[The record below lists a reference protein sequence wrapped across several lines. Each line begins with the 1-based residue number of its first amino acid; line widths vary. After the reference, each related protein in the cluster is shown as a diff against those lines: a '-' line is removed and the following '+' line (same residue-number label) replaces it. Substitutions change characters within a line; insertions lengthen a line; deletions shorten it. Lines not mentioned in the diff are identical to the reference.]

1 MAFTHLHL
9 HTEYSLLDGAN
20 RLRDLPAKLR
30 ELGQTACAITDHGV
44 MYGVVDFYQ
53 KMQAEGLKPIIGAEV
68 YVAPEGRL
76 IKEKGSTYGHL
87 ILLAENNTGLKNL
100 NKIVSQGFIDGF
112 YYKPR
117 VDYEVLREHSEGL
130 ICLSAC
136 LSGEVPRALLQG
148 DAKLAR
154 EKAVLYREI
163 FGPENYFL
171 EVQANGM
178 PEQVRV
184 NRELRKLGLELGI
197 PLVATNDAHYMNN
210 GDAASHEILLC
221 MQTGKRLS
229 DPDRMRMGCDT
240 LYVKSEEEMRRDLP
254 DFADAIDNTSVI
266 AERCQAELDFHTIH
280 LPAFDAPDGKP
291 SSDFLRE
298 ECQRGLVKRL
308 ELPHKQAE
316 EAYYQRLESELEVII
331 NMGFTDYYLIVWD
344 FIRYAKEQEIMVGPG
359 RGSGAGS
366 LVAYA
371 LGITNIDP
379 LEYNLLFERFLNV
392 DRVSMPDFDID
403 FCYERRQ
410 EVIDYVIRKYGQ
422 ERVCQVITFGTLA
435 AKAVIRDVGRA
446 LDLPYSE
453 TDRLSKL
460 IPYDLGM
467 TLDKALE
474 VNPELKQLYDS
485 DETVRNVYDTARKF
499 EGMPRH
505 ASTHAAGVIISSID
519 ITDVAPLARNDESL
533 VVQYAK
539 ENIADL
545 GLLKFDF
552 LGLRTLTVLRDTR
565 DMVRANTGDVID
577 FDRLPLDDPKI
588 YDMLAQGDT
597 AGVFQ
602 LESSGMTNFIKE
614 LKPENFED
622 IIAGI
627 ALYRPGPMEQIPR
640 FVKARHDQG
649 SITYAHPLLEP
660 ILKVTYG
667 SIIYQEQVMQIVRDL
682 GGFSMGQ
689 ADIVRKAMSKKNP
702 ELLRNFEELFIHGGT
717 DEKGRPV
724 DGCVKRGVPEEVG
737 RDIYA
742 QLLAFAGYAFNKSH
756 AASYAVVAYDT
767 AWLKYYYPR
776 EFFAAMLN
784 SYLGDLGQAA
794 NYVQVCKNLNIKILP
809 PDVNHSFARFTTEDG
824 AIRFALG
831 AVKNVGTSQIS
842 ALVEERETN
851 GPFTDFGNFLQ
862 RAFER
867 NLSRKVIESLIYA
880 SACDCFGEK
889 RSRMMSAV
897 DPYYDI
903 LAQSRKNHMQ
913 GQVSFFDIGQET
925 AMEPAPPVFLDV
937 AEYSRQELLAKEKE
951 MLGIYI
957 SGHPLEDYQVRLAKE
972 GFTSAAE
979 LNPPVNQEEEE
990 MAEPF
995 ALADQ
1000 MEIRM
1005 AGMLT
1010 KRRNV
1015 TTKKNELM
1023 SVLTMEDLTGQFECV
1038 LFPRV
1043 LEQVNA
1049 IVREGRVL
1057 ALRGRVSR
1065 KDDFPN
1071 NLIVNEVELMPR
1083 DDEAWQ
1089 EGSTFALA
1097 NRTDPKPD
1105 AKRRE
1110 PLNGNGVVVQE
1121 RKANV
1126 PVSNTLL
1133 VEEEENERA
1142 EGLSRS
1148 KARLIIKRKQASGE
1162 ALPAS
1167 FLALCSYWKGDTPVA
1182 IFYEED
1188 EKLVE
1193 LPGISIETSPAFL
1206 HAIVSRYGI
1215 NNIWIGS

>member
-20 RLRDLPAKLR
+20 RLRDLPTRLR
-30 ELGQTACAITDHGV
+30 ELGQEACAITDHGV

-53 KMQAEGLKPIIGAEV
+53 SMKKEGLKPIIGAEV

-76 IKEKGSTYGHL
+76 IKEKGSSYGHL
-87 ILLAENNTGLKNL
+87 ILLAENNEGLKNL

-117 VDYEVLREHSEGL
+117 VDYEILRAHSKGL

-148 DAKLAR
+148 DRALAK
-154 EKAVLYREI
+154 EKAILYREI
-163 FGPENYFL
+163 FGPSNYYF
-171 EVQANGM
+171 EVQANQM
-178 PEQVRV
+178 PEQMKV
-184 NRELRKLGLELGI
+184 NRELRLLGQELAI
-197 PLVATNDAHYMNN
+197 PLVATNDAHYLKD

-229 DPDRMRMGCDT
+229 DPDRMRMGCDN

-254 DFADAIDNTSVI
+254 DYLDAIDNTQVI
-266 AERCQAELDFHTIH
+266 AARCHAELDFDTIH
-280 LPAFDAPDGKP
+280 LPAFDAPGGQDSP
-291 SSDFLRE
+291 TFLRE
-298 ECQRGLVKRL
+298 ECLRGLRKRL
-308 ELPHKQAE
+308 ELPHKSPDQAYFE
-316 EAYYQRLESELEVII
+316 RLDQELSVII

-344 FIRYAKEQEIMVGPG
+344 FIRYAKEKEIMVGPG

-366 LVAYA
+366 LAAYA

-379 LEYNLLFERFLNV
+379 LEYGLLFERFLNV

-435 AKAVIRDVGRA
+435 AKAVIRDVGRV
-446 LDLPYSE
+446 LDLPFSE
-453 TDRLSKL
+453 TDKLSKL

-474 VNPELKQLYDS
+474 VNPELKQLYET
-485 DETVRNVYDTARKF
+485 DETVRNVYDTARKL

-505 ASTHAAGVIISSID
+505 ASTHAAGVIISSIP

-539 ENIADL
+539 ENISDL

-565 DMVRANTGDVID
+565 DMVRENYQKDID
-577 FDRLPLDDPKI
+577 FDRLHLDDPTI
-588 YDMLAQGDT
+588 YQMLAEGDT

-602 LESSGMTNFIKE
+602 LESSGMTSFIKE

-627 ALYRPGPMEQIPR
+627 SLYRPGPMEQIPR
-640 FVKARHDQG
+640 FVKARHDQS
-649 SITYAHPLLEP
+649 SIRYAHPLLEP

-667 SIIYQEQVMQIVRDL
+667 SIVYQEQVMQIVRDL

-702 ELLRNFEELFIHGGT
+702 ILLQNYEELFIHGGQ

-724 DGCVKRGVPEEVG
+724 DGCVKRGVSEEIG
-737 RDIYA
+737 REIYQ

-756 AASYAVVAYDT
+756 AASYAVVAYYT

-794 NYVQVCKNLNIKILP
+794 NYVQVCKNMNITILP

-831 AVKNVGTSQIS
+831 AVKNVGTSQIR
-842 ALVEERETN
+842 ALVEEREQH
-851 GPFTDFGNFLQ
+851 GLFTDFGNFLQ
-862 RAFER
+862 RAFDL

-880 SACDCFGEK
+880 SALDTFGEK
-889 RSRMMSAV
+889 RSRMMGAV

-913 GQVSFFDIGQET
+913 GQVSFFDMGASE
-925 AMEPAPPVFLDV
+925 AMEIAEPVFLEV
-937 AEYSRQELLAKEKE
+937 EEYSRQELLAKEKE
-951 MLGIYI
+951 MLGIYV
-957 SGHPLEDYQVRLAKE
+957 SGHPLEDYSQRLAKE

-979 LNPPVNQEEEE
+979 LNPEVKAEDEELGET
-990 MAEPF
+990 F
-995 ALADQ
+995 HLADQ
-1000 MEIRM
+1000 MEIQM

-1010 KRRNV
+1010 RRRNV

-1023 SVLTMEDLTGQFECV
+1023 SFLTMEDMTGQFECV
-1038 LFPRV
+1038 IFPRV
-1043 LEQVNA
+1043 LEQVSA
-1049 IVREGRVL
+1049 LVREGRVL
-1057 ALRGRVSR
+1057 ALRGRVSQ

-1071 NLIVNEVELMPR
+1071 NLIVNEVEQMPR
-1083 DDEAWQ
+1083 DGETWP
-1089 EGSTFALA
+1089 EGSIFLTSRPQKNGYAKEASPRQAMPEIPPSVEAPQEEETVEQAALA
-1097 NRTDPKPD
+1097 N
-1105 AKRRE
+1105 
-1110 PLNGNGVVVQE
+1110 E
-1121 RKANV
+1121 RQQ
-1126 PVSNTLL
+1126 
-1133 VEEEENERA
+1133 
-1142 EGLSRS
+1142 
-1148 KARLIIKRKQASGE
+1148 ARLVIKRPERSDAPLS
-1162 ALPAS
+1162 AS
-1167 FLALCSYWKGDTPVA
+1167 FLALCEFWRGDTPIA
-1182 IFYEED
+1182 IFFEGD
-1188 EKLVE
+1188 EKFVE
-1193 LPGISIETSPAFL
+1193 LAGIGIETSPLFL
-1206 HAIVSRYGI
+1206 HALVERYGI
-1215 NNIWIGS
+1215 NNIWIGT